1 MGNSTFSGPDA
12 FRDATEAPG
21 DLKRSTVRGGSLV
34 LLSQGV
40 VFVLTLGATMILA
53 RLLTPS
59 DFGLV
64 AMVLAVTAFATQ
76 FRDLGLSQATIQ
88 RTTITDAQISTL
100 FWINAALGLALSALT
115 AAAAPLLARYY
126 GDPRLVPITLA
137 LAGTFFLSGLGVQH
151 QALLRRRMRFGV
163 LTAIDILSLAA
174 GLLVAVVL
182 AWRGAG
188 WWALVYR
195 QLVAA
200 AAATLGVWWACR
212 WRPLAPRR
220 GAGVRSMLAFGGH
233 VSGYSVVTYFAR
245 NLDRALLGQRVGSS
259 ALGLYSK
266 AYQLILLPINMITS
280 PLTAVALPALSRLQ
294 HDPPRYRS
302 YYQKGIAPLVAIG
315 MPGVVFLFVTAADTI
330 PLFLGGQ
337 WVASVPI
344 FRLLAPAAF
353 VGTIHMA
360 TGWVYV
366 SLGLTRRQLE
376 WTIVATVLTI
386 AGFFIGLHW
395 GVRGLAAAVSIA
407 FCGLQYPA
415 LLYCFRPTFLKIGDL
430 LTVLWRPALASLAA
444 GAACWACGV
453 LLLARLGPLS
463 RFVLQALGYGIFYGL
478 AWLVIPRGR
487 QILMDMLGT
496 LRELR
501 RGTGEPGARHP
512 IDN

>member
-1 MGNSTFSGPDA
+1 MAHPTQPEAPA
-12 FRDATEAPG
+12 FREATAAPR
-21 DLKRSTVRGGSLV
+21 DLKRSAVRGGSLV
-34 LLSQGV
+34 LIAQGV
-40 VFVLTLGATMILA
+40 MFLLTLGATMVLA

-64 AMVLAVTAFATQ
+64 AMVLAVTAFAAQ

-88 RTTITDAQISTL
+88 RSTISDAQVSTL
-100 FWINAALGLALSALT
+100 FWINVALGLALSLLT

-126 GDPRLVPITLA
+126 GDPRMIPITLT

-163 LTAIDILSLAA
+163 LTTIDILSLTA
-174 GLLVAVVL
+174 GLVVAVLL

-188 WWALVYR
+188 WWALVWR
-195 QLVAA
+195 QLIATAA
-200 AAATLGVWWACR
+200 STLGVWWACR

-233 VSGYSVVTYFAR
+233 LSGYSVANYFAR
-245 NLDRALLGQRVGSS
+245 NLDRALLGRQVGSS

-266 AYQLILLPINMITS
+266 AYQLILLPINMLTTPI
-280 PLTAVALPALSRLQ
+280 TAVALPALSRLQ

-315 MPGVVFLFVTAADTI
+315 MPAVVFLFVTAGDTI
-330 PLFLGGQ
+330 PLFLGRQ
-337 WVASVPI
+337 WVGAVPI

-353 VGTIHMA
+353 VGTIHMT

-376 WTIVATVLTI
+376 WTLFATALTV

-407 FCGLQYPA
+407 FCGLQIPA
-415 LLYCFRPTFLKIGDL
+415 LLYCYRPTFLKIGDL
-430 LTVLWRPALASLAA
+430 LTVLWRPALAALLA
-444 GAACWACGV
+444 GAGCWVLGMLLLKSITPLLRFALQAIGYGV
-453 LLLARLGPLS
+453 L
-463 RFVLQALGYGIFYGL
+463 YGL
-478 AWLVIPRGR
+478 VWLALPRGR
-487 QILMDMLGT
+487 QILADMVRT

-501 RGTGEPGARHP
+501 GGSGHGPEAPP
-512 IDN
+512 IN